1 MSVIFLLI
9 PISVILAAGFLG
21 AFIWAVRSGQY
32 EDTVT
37 PALRVLWHDGNAP
50 ARPKA
55 SLQPDRASA
64 PDATLKQLNP

>member
-37 PALRVLWHDGNAP
+37 PALRVLWHDGDTP
-50 ARPKA
+50 ASPKA
-55 SLQPDRASA
+55 PPQPDRASV